1 MRPQAHQQNGKS
13 RRQQNNRFRNLAQMA
28 SQKSNPSVPASLS
41 APDPTR
47 SSSCISPPQR
57 LDVKSHSKS
66 QNVDL
71 LLAGCKAFN
80 ISYKVGRWVRYRDTC
95 LDTRYIEGKT
105 LLGSCGISVA
115 VAYGACLSKELH
127 VPERGAASR
136 TTKKGRV

>member
-1 MRPQAHQQNGKS
+1 MVNLGANETIVSETLPRWLPKRVIRASPHLCLLRTPHQAAAASHLRNGLMSKS
-13 RRQQNNRFRNLAQMA
+13 
-28 SQKSNPSVPASLS
+28 
-41 APDPTR
+41 
-47 SSSCISPPQR
+47 I
-57 LDVKSHSKS
+57 SKS

-80 ISYKVGRWVRYRDTC
+80 ISYKAGRWVRYRDTC
-95 LDTRYIEGKT
+95 LDTRYLEGKA

-115 VAYGACLSKELH
+115 VAYGACLLFTELH